1 MAKKHESTISELSR
15 PYEQNV
21 IGFGGIVKFAI
32 GLFLLIVVTFALMWL
47 LHGVLESN
55 KEEEFKAQ
63 QNPMAMTDRER
74 LPPEP
79 RLQIAPG
86 FGVDSPNGRVN
97 LELLAP
103 QAEYRELKREWD
115 EIRERGVQDK
125 SSGAVVAMPIE
136 EAKEK
141 FLEENVK
148 AKSGPD
154 VEHLFDESKKFI
166 SDSSSGRKATATRR

>member
-47 LHGVLESN
+47 LKGVMESN

-79 RLQIAPG
+79 RLQIA
-86 FGVDSPNGRVN
+86 
-97 LELLAP
+97 
-103 QAEYRELKREWD
+103 
-115 EIRERGVQDK
+115 
-125 SSGAVVAMPIE
+125 
-136 EAKEK
+136 
-141 FLEENVK
+141 
-148 AKSGPD
+148 
-154 VEHLFDESKKFI
+154 
-166 SDSSSGRKATATRR
+166 TATQKLIEL